1 MTIPS
6 DPEAIRTLAH
16 ILRDT
21 GLTEIEIV
29 SGDDRLRLVRALAP
43 VQAALAQA
51 PIAAPGAGP
60 VAGPV
65 ASPAAPAEEVRHP
78 GTVPSPMVGV
88 AYLSAEPGSAP
99 FATPGQ
105 AVTAGQTIMLIEAM
119 KTFNQIKAP
128 RAGMLLRLMVAS
140 GQPVEYD
147 QPLFVID

>member
-29 SGDDRLRLVRALAP
+29 SGDARLRLVRALAP
-43 VQAALAQA
+43 VQAALAHA
-51 PIAAPGAGP
+51 PIPAP
-60 VAGPV
+60 VAGP
-65 ASPAAPAEEVRHP
+65 AAGPDVPAEEVRHP

-88 AYLSAEPGSAP
+88 AYLSAEPGTAP

-105 AVTAGQTIMLIEAM
+105 AVTAGQTILLIEAM

-128 RAGMLLRLMVAS
+128 RAGMLLRLMVVS

>member
-29 SGDDRLRLVRALAP
+29 SGDARLRLVRAAAP
-43 VQAALAQA
+43 VQSALAHA
-51 PIAAPGAGP
+51 PIPAP
-60 VAGPV
+60 VAGS
-65 ASPAAPAEEVRHP
+65 AAAPAAPAEEARHP

-88 AYLSAEPGSAP
+88 AYLSAEPGTAP

-105 AVTAGQTIMLIEAM
+105 AVTAGQTILLIEAM